1 MGHKKRKNLPLIE
14 GIEITGLGMKGK
26 AVARK
31 DDMVIFTE
39 NVIPGDIVDIK
50 ITKKKRK
57 YMEGRVMQLVKP
69 SDKRIV
75 PFCKH
80 SGTCGG
86 CNWQI
91 LPYEEQLSMKRQ
103 HVEDCLIRLGG
114 LKDLPEILP
123 TLGSEKQK
131 LYRNKVEYTFSNKRW
146 LLAGEVETDEEF
158 TDKRGAGFFIPKRW
172 DRILDIETCYLQ
184 EEPSNGIRLFLK
196 NFAIEHDLTFFDPYE
211 KVGFMRNV
219 MIRTSTTGELMV
231 MVIFGEN
238 DQENITA
245 ILDALKAEFPQ
256 ISALLYIINQKL
268 NDSFADLPYHLYSGN
283 DHIFEQMEELRFK
296 IKPKSFYQTNSE
308 QAYELYKVTRD
319 LAQLTGT
326 ENVYDLYTGAGTIA
340 QFVSHQAKQ
349 VIGIEYVQDA
359 IDAANENIK
368 FNNIENCTFYAGDM
382 KVILNQ
388 ELISKHGKPDVII
401 TDPPRAG
408 MDTEV
413 IDTIKNA
420 DPYRIV
426 YVSCNPA
433 TQARDLDLLSE
444 QYEVKKIQPV
454 DMFPHT
460 YHVENVVLLERKRQH
475 NDE

>member
-1 MGHKKRKNLPLIE
+1 MGRNSRKNLPLIE

-39 NVIPGDIVDIK
+39 NVIPGDVVDIK

-69 SDKRIV
+69 SDKRIE
-75 PFCKH
+75 PFCSH

-86 CNWQI
+86 CNWQV
-91 LPYEEQLSMKRQ
+91 LPYDEQLTMKRQ
-103 HVEDCLIRLGG
+103 HVVDCLVRLGG
-114 LKDLPEILP
+114 LKDLPEVRP
-123 TLGSEKQK
+123 TLGSEKQR

-146 LLAGEVETDEEF
+146 LMADEVETEEEF

-172 DRILDIETCYLQ
+172 DRILDIDTCYLQ
-184 EEPSNGIRLFLK
+184 AEPSNGIRLFLK
-196 NFAIEHDLTFFDPYE
+196 NYAKENNFSFYDPYE

-231 MVIFGEN
+231 MVIFGE
-238 DQENITA
+238 DDKESR
-245 ILDALKAEFPQ
+245 DAMLNALHAEFPE
-256 ISALLYIINQKL
+256 ITALLYIINKKL
-268 NDSFADLPYHLYSGN
+268 NDSFADLPYHLHAGN
-283 DHIFEQMEELRFK
+283 DHIFEQMEALRFK

-319 LAQLTGT
+319 MAQLTGQ

-340 QFVSHQAKQ
+340 QFVSHQAKH
-349 VIGIEYVQDA
+349 VVGIEYVQDA
-359 IDAANENIK
+359 IDAANENVV

-382 KVILNQ
+382 KRILND
-388 ELISKHGKPDVII
+388 ELIAKHGKPDVII

-408 MDTEV
+408 MDPEV
-413 IDTIKNA
+413 IDTIINA
-420 DPYRIV
+420 APKRIV

-433 TQARDLDLLSE
+433 TQARDLDLLSGL
-444 QYEVKKIQPV
+444 YEIVKIQPV

-460 YHVENVVLLERKRQH
+460 YHVENVVLLEKRQP
-475 NDE
+475 NDK